1 MVVLIPTSTT
11 ASEHWREGE
20 RQPPDTP
27 LAGPLFSAHHNPQS
41 SLPIMPE
48 ASLSTSSIAESAH
61 PPFLLA
67 LSGPTSSGKTTIA
80 NALSTIFP
88 NSFIIHADD
97 FYKTDSQIPLKDG
110 LQDWDCAESVDF
122 EKLWEVLRGVK
133 NGDEVPRDLVHQGGV
148 EDGVHAPNV
157 KGVGEEVIERLRTEV
172 EGWPEILTKRKLV
185 IVDGFLLFGESVR
198 HMSSSIFDFR
208 ILLRARYEDAKRRR
222 ESRNGYVTL
231 EGFWQD
237 PPGYFD
243 KIVWPN
249 FVKEH
254 RWMFHN
260 EDVEGH
266 AEYSTTNV
274 YGNTEV
280 GPLEVMDGLDGLMMW
295 VVLQLRRSL
304 SISQQSGGWME

>member
-1 MVVLIPTSTT
+1 
-11 ASEHWREGE
+11 
-20 RQPPDTP
+20 
-27 LAGPLFSAHHNPQS
+27 
-41 SLPIMPE
+41 MPE

>member
-1 MVVLIPTSTT
+1 
-11 ASEHWREGE
+11 
-20 RQPPDTP
+20 
-27 LAGPLFSAHHNPQS
+27 
-41 SLPIMPE
+41 MPE
-48 ASLSTSSIAESAH
+48 ASPSTSSTPESTY

-80 NALSTIFP
+80 NAFSTIFP
-88 NSFIIHADD
+88 NSLVIHADD
-97 FYKTDSQIPLKDG
+97 FYKTDSQIPLKYG
-110 LQDWDCAESVDF
+110 LQDWDCAGSVDF
-122 EKLWEVLRGVK
+122 EKLWGVLRGVK

-157 KGVGEEVIERLRTEV
+157 TRVSEDVIERLRTEV
-172 EGWPEILTKRKLV
+172 GAWPEILTKRKLI

-243 KIVWPN
+243 KIVWSN
-249 FVKEH
+249 FVEEH
-254 RWMFHN
+254 GWMFHG
-260 EDVEGH
+260 EDVEGDVERS
-266 AEYSTTNV
+266 AIDF
-274 YGNTEV
+274 YGDTEV
-280 GPLEVMDGLDGLMMW
+280 GPLEIMDGLDGLTMW
-295 VVLQLRRSL
+295 VVQKLREEIEYITGTGRWE
-304 SISQQSGGWME
+304 GKKV

>member
-1 MVVLIPTSTT
+1 
-11 ASEHWREGE
+11 
-20 RQPPDTP
+20 
-27 LAGPLFSAHHNPQS
+27 
-41 SLPIMPE
+41 MPE
-48 ASLSTSSIAESAH
+48 ASPSTSSTPESTY

-80 NALSTIFP
+80 NALSAIFP
-88 NSFIIHADD
+88 NSLIIHADD
-97 FYKTDSQIPLKDG
+97 FYKTDSRIPLKDG

-122 EKLWEVLRGVK
+122 EKLWGVLRGVK
-133 NGDEVPRDLVHQGGV
+133 DGQGVPRDLVHQGEV

-157 KGVGEEVIERLRTEV
+157 KYVGEEVIGRLRTEV
-172 EGWPEILTKRKLV
+172 EGWPEILTQRKLV

-208 ILLRARYEDAKRRR
+208 ILLRARYQDAKRRR

-237 PPGYFD
+237 PPDYFD

-254 RWMFHN
+254 GWMFYG
-260 EDVEGH
+260 EDVEGD
-266 AEYSTTNV
+266 AERSTTDF
-274 YGNTEV
+274 YGDTEV
-280 GPLEVMDGLDGLMMW
+280 GPLEIADGLDGLTMW
-295 VVLQLRRSL
+295 VVQKLRGRL
-304 SISQQSGGWME
+304 SIPRELGGWRE